1 MVYRLYYIPSPIISI
16 TDYEI
21 INILRS
27 MDLELKMKIIKNL
40 ILIVSLA
47 TSISCSAKP
56 PPSDFQSFWSI
67 FRAAS
72 LANDYTT
79 LITLTKFPLE
89 VKGVD
94 DSVPVKKY
102 EKAQLNTIFPKLLS
116 QPVFLPKDNDV
127 VETTLRETLTKTE
140 KVEYKPTDKEIRVEQ
155 FQFQFID
162 GKWLLVRA
170 YLEE

>member
-1 MVYRLYYIPSPIISI
+1 MQL
-16 TDYEI
+16 
-21 INILRS
+21 
-27 MDLELKMKIIKNL
+27 IKNL
-40 ILIVSLA
+40 ILALFFIASVSCNA
-47 TSISCSAKP
+47 EP
-56 PPSDFQSFWSI
+56 PKSDFQPFWNK
-67 FRAAS
+67 FKAAS

-79 LITLTKFPLE
+79 LATLIKFPLE
-89 VKGVD
+89 IKGVD

-155 FQFQFID
+155 FQFQLIN
-162 GKWLLVRA
+162 GNWLLVRA